1 MLGMTGLGPLDN
13 EPDPEFKKEMDKK
26 EESNWVDVT
35 VEEEM
40 GQLYWVFRNDLDDE
54 GGEELSKLIDKFGED
69 VKEICRKYDV
79 SK

>member
-1 MLGMTGLGPLDN
+1 MKLN
-13 EPDPEFKKEMDKK
+13 KK
-26 EESNWVDVT
+26 EEEYNWVDVS

-40 GQLYWVFRNDLDDE
+40 GELYWVFRNDLDDE